1 MAIWNNREDEPCAD
15 GECKH
20 TYDEWPTNSVTKR
33 DREIDQC
40 PNFGW
45 TEAERAARAKAGR

>member
-1 MAIWNNREDEPCAD
+1 MASWNNREDEPCPD

-20 TYDEWPTNSVTKR
+20 TYDEWPADSVTKR

-40 PNFGW
+40 KHCG
-45 TEAERAARAKAGR
+45 